1 MIVLNPSGGRLNGTY
16 SHGALRL
23 GYHTHHL
30 WDQTAEDFLAHETL
44 FPLAVLA
51 GAEGTGKRES
61 ILQTV
66 IDMADPKNRP
76 KLERQGVEG
85 NSVKWTNRS
94 DAVSTI
100 SIAATLASIYLPR
113 STIRTILER
122 NDTMTVLLRDFPLSQ
137 SFIEEGRQEGRQQ
150 AREEALSILLT
161 LARVR
166 HGELNHQVA
175 EGLTNSDRPLKELS
189 ELVLQAADQKEL
201 NQLLE
206 TQN

>member
-1 MIVLNPSGGRLNGTY
+1 
-16 SHGALRL
+16 
-23 GYHTHHL
+23 
-30 WDQTAEDFLAHETL
+30 
-44 FPLAVLA
+44 
-51 GAEGTGKRES
+51 
-61 ILQTV
+61 
-66 IDMADPKNRP
+66 
-76 KLERQGVEG
+76 
-85 NSVKWTNRS
+85 
-94 DAVSTI
+94 
-100 SIAATLASIYLPR
+100 
-113 STIRTILER
+113 
-122 NDTMTVLLRDFPLSQ
+122 MTVLLRDFPLSQ